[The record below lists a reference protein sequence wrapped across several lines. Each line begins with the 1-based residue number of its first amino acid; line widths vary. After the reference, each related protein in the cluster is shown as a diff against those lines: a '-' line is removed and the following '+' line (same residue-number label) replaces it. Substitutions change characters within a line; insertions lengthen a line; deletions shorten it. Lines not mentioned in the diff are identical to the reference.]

1 MLPNVRSVH
10 NEMCTSGCARGT
22 KFDMRFRVGLLAG
35 FAAGY
40 YLGSKAGRERYEQIR
55 RWIEDARQSRPAEK
69 AQAAVELGLERVRQ
83 KSGAVTGSTNGP
95 GASS

>member
-1 MLPNVRSVH
+1 
-10 NEMCTSGCARGT
+10 
-22 KFDMRFRVGLLAG
+22 MRYKMTFAVG

-40 YLGSKAGRERYEQIR
+40 TLGAKAGRERYEQIR